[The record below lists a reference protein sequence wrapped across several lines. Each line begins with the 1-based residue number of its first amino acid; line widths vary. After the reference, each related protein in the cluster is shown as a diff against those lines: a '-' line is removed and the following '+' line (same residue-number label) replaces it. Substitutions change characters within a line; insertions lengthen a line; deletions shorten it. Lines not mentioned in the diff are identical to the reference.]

1 MNVLSLFDGISCGQV
16 ALNRMDVTY
25 DNYYASEI
33 DKHAIQITQHNYPN
47 TIQLGDVTNI
57 KGDDLPKIDLLIGG
71 SPCFVKGTSVL
82 TYDGYKNIEDVV
94 VGDYVYTHLSR
105 YKKVLKIGG
114 KKNQPV
120 YSIKAQGMVHTLV
133 TKDHPYYVKE
143 MVRKYDKTTKKMV
156 RVFSDC
162 KWKTIGE
169 MGSGDYVG
177 IKINEIEENP
187 LNITKEE
194 AFIIGRYI
202 ADGHTRKD
210 YRKSENRE
218 NHRMYSLILSIGNSK
233 LDYIK
238 TKINDIKFTEYPHTK
253 STYRVCFYNKR
264 LVEIVEN
271 QCGCGSGN
279 KYISPT
285 LMNLPKDL
293 LLELLNGYLS
303 GDGHVYNKT
312 FKATTIS
319 KHLALSISMV
329 VAKCFN
335 VNTNVVYQKK
345 EPTTIIEG
353 RLVNQKSYYVLSFI
367 KTPSKSLNTHISEGF
382 IWYPVKEIKLED
394 VKCDVYNLEVD
405 EDNTY
410 TANNFI
416 VHNCQSFSNAGNGSG
431 FEGKSGIFWEY
442 VRLLEEL
449 KPSYFLLENVKMKK
463 EWIKIITEAIGV
475 EPIKINSNL
484 LSAQNRER
492 LYWTNIPNITQP
504 ENKNIFIEDILDDE
518 FDKKYWLKPRN
529 SELLRNKVDL
539 TNAPNVCCIDV
550 YNKKFKV
557 DRKSPTLTLPHHNS
571 LRLYQNGR
579 IRKLTPEECEKL
591 QTLPVGY
598 TNAGVSDIHR
608 YSSIGNGWTVDVIA
622 HIFGGLR

>member
-71 SPCFVKGTSVL
+71 SPC
-82 TYDGYKNIEDVV
+82 
-94 VGDYVYTHLSR
+94 
-105 YKKVLKIGG
+105 
-114 KKNQPV
+114 
-120 YSIKAQGMVHTLV
+120 
-133 TKDHPYYVKE
+133 
-143 MVRKYDKTTKKMV
+143 
-156 RVFSDC
+156 
-162 KWKTIGE
+162 
-169 MGSGDYVG
+169 
-177 IKINEIEENP
+177 
-187 LNITKEE
+187 
-194 AFIIGRYI
+194 
-202 ADGHTRKD
+202 
-210 YRKSENRE
+210 
-218 NHRMYSLILSIGNSK
+218 
-233 LDYIK
+233 
-238 TKINDIKFTEYPHTK
+238 
-253 STYRVCFYNKR
+253 
-264 LVEIVEN
+264 
-271 QCGCGSGN
+271 
-279 KYISPT
+279 
-285 LMNLPKDL
+285 
-293 LLELLNGYLS
+293 
-303 GDGHVYNKT
+303 
-312 FKATTIS
+312 
-319 KHLALSISMV
+319 
-329 VAKCFN
+329 
-335 VNTNVVYQKK
+335 
-345 EPTTIIEG
+345 
-353 RLVNQKSYYVLSFI
+353 
-367 KTPSKSLNTHISEGF
+367 
-382 IWYPVKEIKLED
+382 
-394 VKCDVYNLEVD
+394 
-405 EDNTY
+405 
-410 TANNFI
+410 
-416 VHNCQSFSNAGNGSG
+416 QSFSNAGNGSG

-449 KPSYFLLENVKMKK
+449 KPTYFLLENVKMKK

-518 FDKKYWLKPRN
+518 FDEKYWLKLRN

-539 TNAPNVCCIDV
+539 TNTPNVCCIDV

-598 TNAGVSDIHR
+598 TNTGVSDIHR

-622 HIFGGLR
+622 HIFGGLK

>member
-16 ALNRMDVTY
+16 ALNRMGIKY

-33 DKHAIQITQHNYPN
+33 DKHAIQITQYNYPN

-71 SPCFVKGTSVL
+71 SP
-82 TYDGYKNIEDVV
+82 
-94 VGDYVYTHLSR
+94 
-105 YKKVLKIGG
+105 
-114 KKNQPV
+114 
-120 YSIKAQGMVHTLV
+120 
-133 TKDHPYYVKE
+133 
-143 MVRKYDKTTKKMV
+143 
-156 RVFSDC
+156 
-162 KWKTIGE
+162 
-169 MGSGDYVG
+169 
-177 IKINEIEENP
+177 
-187 LNITKEE
+187 
-194 AFIIGRYI
+194 
-202 ADGHTRKD
+202 
-210 YRKSENRE
+210 
-218 NHRMYSLILSIGNSK
+218 
-233 LDYIK
+233 
-238 TKINDIKFTEYPHTK
+238 
-253 STYRVCFYNKR
+253 
-264 LVEIVEN
+264 
-271 QCGCGSGN
+271 
-279 KYISPT
+279 
-285 LMNLPKDL
+285 
-293 LLELLNGYLS
+293 
-303 GDGHVYNKT
+303 
-312 FKATTIS
+312 
-319 KHLALSISMV
+319 
-329 VAKCFN
+329 
-335 VNTNVVYQKK
+335 
-345 EPTTIIEG
+345 
-353 RLVNQKSYYVLSFI
+353 
-367 KTPSKSLNTHISEGF
+367 
-382 IWYPVKEIKLED
+382 
-394 VKCDVYNLEVD
+394 
-405 EDNTY
+405 
-410 TANNFI
+410 
-416 VHNCQSFSNAGNGSG
+416 CQSFSNAGNGSG

-449 KPSYFLLENVKMKK
+449 KPTYFLLENVKMKK

-475 EPIKINSNL
+475 ELIKINSNL
-484 LSAQNRER
+484 LAAQNRER

-518 FDKKYWLKPRN
+518 FDEKYWLKPRN

>member
-47 TIQLGDVTNI
+47 TIQLGDVINI

-71 SPCFVKGTSVL
+71 SP
-82 TYDGYKNIEDVV
+82 
-94 VGDYVYTHLSR
+94 
-105 YKKVLKIGG
+105 
-114 KKNQPV
+114 
-120 YSIKAQGMVHTLV
+120 
-133 TKDHPYYVKE
+133 
-143 MVRKYDKTTKKMV
+143 
-156 RVFSDC
+156 
-162 KWKTIGE
+162 
-169 MGSGDYVG
+169 
-177 IKINEIEENP
+177 
-187 LNITKEE
+187 
-194 AFIIGRYI
+194 
-202 ADGHTRKD
+202 
-210 YRKSENRE
+210 
-218 NHRMYSLILSIGNSK
+218 
-233 LDYIK
+233 
-238 TKINDIKFTEYPHTK
+238 
-253 STYRVCFYNKR
+253 
-264 LVEIVEN
+264 
-271 QCGCGSGN
+271 
-279 KYISPT
+279 
-285 LMNLPKDL
+285 
-293 LLELLNGYLS
+293 
-303 GDGHVYNKT
+303 
-312 FKATTIS
+312 
-319 KHLALSISMV
+319 
-329 VAKCFN
+329 
-335 VNTNVVYQKK
+335 
-345 EPTTIIEG
+345 
-353 RLVNQKSYYVLSFI
+353 
-367 KTPSKSLNTHISEGF
+367 
-382 IWYPVKEIKLED
+382 
-394 VKCDVYNLEVD
+394 
-405 EDNTY
+405 
-410 TANNFI
+410 
-416 VHNCQSFSNAGNGSG
+416 CQSFSNAGNGSG

-449 KPSYFLLENVKMKK
+449 KPTYFLLENVKMKK
-463 EWIKIITEAIGV
+463 EWIKIISEAIGV

-492 LYWTNIPNITQP
+492 LYWTNIPNIPQP

-518 FDKKYWLKPRN
+518 FDEKYWLKPRN

-622 HIFGGLR
+622 HIFGGLG

>member
-71 SPCFVKGTSVL
+71 SPC
-82 TYDGYKNIEDVV
+82 
-94 VGDYVYTHLSR
+94 
-105 YKKVLKIGG
+105 
-114 KKNQPV
+114 
-120 YSIKAQGMVHTLV
+120 
-133 TKDHPYYVKE
+133 
-143 MVRKYDKTTKKMV
+143 
-156 RVFSDC
+156 
-162 KWKTIGE
+162 
-169 MGSGDYVG
+169 
-177 IKINEIEENP
+177 
-187 LNITKEE
+187 
-194 AFIIGRYI
+194 
-202 ADGHTRKD
+202 
-210 YRKSENRE
+210 
-218 NHRMYSLILSIGNSK
+218 
-233 LDYIK
+233 
-238 TKINDIKFTEYPHTK
+238 
-253 STYRVCFYNKR
+253 
-264 LVEIVEN
+264 
-271 QCGCGSGN
+271 
-279 KYISPT
+279 
-285 LMNLPKDL
+285 
-293 LLELLNGYLS
+293 
-303 GDGHVYNKT
+303 
-312 FKATTIS
+312 
-319 KHLALSISMV
+319 
-329 VAKCFN
+329 
-335 VNTNVVYQKK
+335 
-345 EPTTIIEG
+345 
-353 RLVNQKSYYVLSFI
+353 
-367 KTPSKSLNTHISEGF
+367 
-382 IWYPVKEIKLED
+382 
-394 VKCDVYNLEVD
+394 
-405 EDNTY
+405 
-410 TANNFI
+410 
-416 VHNCQSFSNAGNGSG
+416 QSFSNAGNGSG

-449 KPSYFLLENVKMKK
+449 KPTYFLLENVKMKK

-504 ENKNIFIEDILDDE
+504 ENKDIFIEDILDNE
-518 FDKKYWLKPRN
+518 FDEKYWLKPRN

-539 TNAPNVCCIDV
+539 TNAPNICCIDV

-608 YSSIGNGWTVDVIA
+608 YSSIGNGWTVDVIV